1 MKKLVDEVRYLR
13 RLGVPFDEEE
23 VGSGRGHRI
32 QYGFDELIELGVAVF
47 GLYRRMRPREVAE
60 MLVRER
66 SMLRKAFRLAWHQQ
80 PDAAL
85 DASWVKSRGRQIPLL
100 GSEVFLRLHDRYEET
115 PGTIEILRPEEMRS
129 ASQLGLLGERYPGEE
144 VRILLPLT
152 RLMLELVAWAREAP
166 ETRPGPQ

>member
-13 RLGVPFDEEE
+13 RLGVPFDEGEM
-23 VGSGRGHRI
+23 GTGRGNRI

-47 GLYRRMRPREVAE
+47 GLHRRMRPRELAE
-60 MLVRER
+60 LLVRER
-66 SMLRKAFRLAWHQQ
+66 PRLRKLFREVWHEQ
-80 PDAAL
+80 PEGAL
-85 DASWVKSRGRQIPLL
+85 EAPWVKSRGRMIPLIA
-100 GSEVFLRLHDRYEET
+100 SEVLLRMHDRYAEK

-129 ASQLGLLGERYPGEE
+129 GGPLAFFAERYSEEE
-144 VRILLPLT
+144 VRIVLPMS

>member
-1 MKKLVDEVRYLR
+1 MSKLIDEVRYLR
-13 RLGVPFDEEE
+13 RLGVPFDEGA

-47 GLYRRMRPREVAE
+47 GLHRRMRPRDLAE
-60 MLVRER
+60 ILVQER
-66 SMLRKAFRLAWHQQ
+66 SMLRKAFRLAWHEQ

-100 GSEVFLRLHDRYEET
+100 GSEVFLRLHDRYGEK
-115 PGTIEILRPEEMRS
+115 PGTIEVLRPEDMESPR
-129 ASQLGLLGERYPGEE
+129 QLGLLGERYPGEE

-166 ETRPGPQ
+166 VTRPGPQ